1 MMRDE
6 SLKNRFKC
14 RSRSGIV
21 LLVTLVLL
29 VVLSTLGY
37 LLSSRLFAR
46 RHRNRYMIDY
56 QIACYGR
63 DSAVKYS
70 LTRLQMVDPNL
81 INRPDEPDFSDLF
94 ALDDVEYQQLL
105 AEWAA
110 KSDFS
115 DNETGGPKRKRMRL
129 GNPTAYKRN
138 KLRDVN
144 DINDVNDA
152 NDFSGLDDVNDINDV
167 ADYNQPTSVPGP
179 YGPPWPLLVEPMEFE
194 IGSATVRIEI
204 EDENAKYPIGWMLL
218 DDKKVEREA
227 VAGFT
232 SFCEWMDVNEAQ
244 INSLKKQ
251 LKQIN
256 SIKKFKLEF
265 KDVTLT
271 ERIPATRTIRRR
283 VGRRTRAARARNIK
297 KTVIPA
303 AVHLTDFAKLFHSS
317 LIDTEP
323 LARPTIE
330 SESRKE
336 SALKYMGIWGSS
348 KVNINTAPR
357 QVLEAAFT
365 FGGDAGKIAEE
376 IIQLRRLEPFKNVEE
391 LRQTLLRYSDSIKEC
406 EKYIVTNS
414 TFFTIKVTAVSGMAK
429 ASAVIAVRRKGD
441 EIKPIAVVF
450 G

>member
-1 MMRDE
+1 M
-6 SLKNRFKC
+6 KNRFKC
-14 RSRSGIV
+14 LSRSGIV
-21 LLVTLVLL
+21 LLITLVLL

-37 LLSSRLFAR
+37 LLSSQLFAR

-70 LTRLQMVDPNL
+70 LARLQMVEPNL
-81 INRPDEPDFSDLF
+81 INRPNEPDFSDLF
-94 ALDDVEYQQLL
+94 TLDDVEYQQLL
-105 AEWAA
+105 AEWAT

-115 DNETGGPKRKRMRL
+115 DNET
-129 GNPTAYKRN
+129 TYKRN

-152 NDFSGLDDVNDINDV
+152 NDFYSLDDVNDVNDVNDV
-167 ADYNQPTSVPGP
+167 ADYNEPRSVPGP

-218 DDKKVEREA
+218 DNKKVEREA

-244 INSLKKQ
+244 IDSLKKQ
-251 LKQIN
+251 LKEIN
-256 SIKKFKLEF
+256 SIKKFKLDF

-271 ERIPATRTIRRR
+271 EQRPAARTSRRR
-283 VGRRTRAARARNIK
+283 GAGRRTRAARARKTK

-303 AVHLTDFAKLFHSS
+303 EVHLTDFAKLFHSS
-317 LIDTEP
+317 LIDTEA

-365 FGGDAGKIAEE
+365 FGGDSQEIAEE

-391 LRQTLLRYSDSIKEC
+391 LRQSLLRYSDSIKKC
-406 EKYIVTNS
+406 EEYIITAS
-414 TFFTIKVTAVSGMAK
+414 RFFTIKVTAVSGMAK
-429 ASAVIAVRRKGD
+429 ASAVIAVKKEGKQ
-441 EIKPIAVVF
+441 IKPIAVIF
-450 G
+450 GRV

>member
-1 MMRDE
+1 MMCYE

-37 LLSSRLFAR
+37 LLSSQLFAR

-70 LTRLQMVDPNL
+70 LARLQMVEPNL
-81 INRPDEPDFSDLF
+81 INRPNEPDFSDLF
-94 ALDDVEYQQLL
+94 TLDDVEYQQLL

-115 DNETGGPKRKRMRL
+115 DNET
-129 GNPTAYKRN
+129 AYKRN

-144 DINDVNDA
+144 DINNVNNA
-152 NDFSGLDDVNDINDV
+152 NDFYSLDDVNDVNDINDV
-167 ADYNQPTSVPGP
+167 ADYNEPRSVPGP

-194 IGSATVRIEI
+194 IGSANVRIEI

-232 SFCEWMDVNEAQ
+232 SFCEWMDVNKAQ
-244 INSLKKQ
+244 IDSLKKQ
-251 LKQIN
+251 LKEIN
-256 SIKKFKLEF
+256 SIKQFKLEF
-265 KDVTLT
+265 KDVMLT
-271 ERIPATRTIRRR
+271 ERETTTASSRRR
-283 VGRRTRAARARNIK
+283 VGRRTRAARARETK
-297 KTVIPA
+297 RTVIPA
-303 AVHLTDFAKLFHSS
+303 AVHLADFAKLFHSS
-317 LIDTEP
+317 LIDTEA
-323 LARPTIE
+323 LARPTIM

-365 FGGDAGKIAEE
+365 FGGDAEKIAEE
-376 IIQLRRLEPFKNVEE
+376 IIRLRRLEPFKNVEE
-391 LRQTLLRYSDSIKEC
+391 LRQSLLRYSDSIKKC
-406 EKYIVTNS
+406 EEYIITAS

-429 ASAVIAVRRKGD
+429 ASAVIAVKREGKQ
-441 EIKPIAVVF
+441 IKPIAVIF

>member
-1 MMRDE
+1 MMCYE

-37 LLSSRLFAR
+37 LLSSQLFAR

-70 LTRLQMVDPNL
+70 LARLQMVEPNL
-81 INRPDEPDFSDLF
+81 ISRPNEPDFSDLF
-94 ALDDVEYQQLL
+94 TLDDVEYQQLL

-115 DNETGGPKRKRMRL
+115 DNET
-129 GNPTAYKRN
+129 AYKRN

-144 DINDVNDA
+144 DINNVNNA
-152 NDFSGLDDVNDINDV
+152 NDFYSLDDVNDVNDINDV
-167 ADYNQPTSVPGP
+167 ADYNEPRSVPGP

-194 IGSATVRIEI
+194 IGSANVRIEI

-244 INSLKKQ
+244 IDSLKKQ
-251 LKQIN
+251 LKEIN
-256 SIKKFKLEF
+256 SIKQFKLEF
-265 KDVTLT
+265 KDVMLT
-271 ERIPATRTIRRR
+271 ERETTTASSRRR
-283 VGRRTRAARARNIK
+283 VGRRTRAARARETK
-297 KTVIPA
+297 RTVIPA
-303 AVHLTDFAKLFHSS
+303 AVHLADFAKLFHSS
-317 LIDTEP
+317 LIDTEA
-323 LARPTIE
+323 LARPTIM

-365 FGGDAGKIAEE
+365 FGGDAEKIAEE
-376 IIQLRRLEPFKNVEE
+376 IIRLRRLEPFKNVEE
-391 LRQTLLRYSDSIKEC
+391 LRQSLLRYSDSIKKC
-406 EKYIVTNS
+406 EEYIITAS

-429 ASAVIAVRRKGD
+429 ASAVIAVKREGKQ
-441 EIKPIAVVF
+441 IKPIAVIF

>member
-1 MMRDE
+1 MCHE
-6 SLKNRFKC
+6 NLKNRFKC
-14 RSRSGIV
+14 LSRSGIV
-21 LLVTLVLL
+21 LLITLVLL

-70 LTRLQMVDPNL
+70 LARLQMVDPNL
-81 INRPDEPDFSDLF
+81 INRPNEPDFSDLF
-94 ALDDVEYQQLL
+94 TLDDVEYQELL
-105 AEWAA
+105 AEWAVQ
-110 KSDFS
+110 SDFS
-115 DNETGGPKRKRMRL
+115 DNE
-129 GNPTAYKRN
+129 TAYKRN

-152 NDFSGLDDVNDINDV
+152 NDFYSLDDVNDV
-167 ADYNQPTSVPGP
+167 ADYNEPRSVPGP
-179 YGPPWPLLVEPMEFE
+179 YGPPWPLLVKPMEFE
-194 IGSATVRIEI
+194 IGSAKVRIEI

-218 DDKKVEREA
+218 GDKKVEREA

-244 INSLKKQ
+244 IGSLKKQ
-251 LKQIN
+251 LKEIN
-256 SIKKFKLEF
+256 SIKQFKLEF
-265 KDVTLT
+265 KDVALT
-271 ERIPATRTIRRR
+271 ERRPATRTSRRR
-283 VGRRTRAARARNIK
+283 VGRRTRAARARKTK

-317 LIDTEP
+317 LIDTDI

-336 SALKYMGIWGSS
+336 SALKYMAVWGSS

-365 FGGDAGKIAEE
+365 FGGDAEEIAEE
-376 IIQLRRLEPFKNVEE
+376 IIRLRRLEPFKNVEE
-391 LRQTLLRYSDSIKEC
+391 LRQALLRYSDSIKEC

-429 ASAVIAVRRKGD
+429 ASAVIAVKRKGKQ
-441 EIKPIAVVF
+441 IKLIAVIF

>member
-1 MMRDE
+1 MTKKNLKNLKMCDE
-6 SLKNRFKC
+6 SVKNRFKH

-29 VVLSTLGY
+29 VVLATLGY
-37 LLSSRLFAR
+37 LLSSRLFAQ

-63 DSAVKYS
+63 ESAVKYS

-81 INRPDEPDFSDLF
+81 VNRPNEPDFSDLF
-94 ALDDVEYQQLL
+94 ALDDVEYQELL

-115 DNETGGPKRKRMRL
+115 DNES
-129 GNPTAYKRN
+129 AYKRN
-138 KLRDVN
+138 RLRDAN
-144 DINDVNDA
+144 DINNVNDG
-152 NDFSGLDDVNDINDV
+152 NDFYSLDDVNDINDV
-167 ADYNQPTSVPGP
+167 ADYNEPNSVPGP
-179 YGPPWPLLVEPMEFE
+179 YGPAWPLLVEPMEFE

-218 DDKKVEREA
+218 DNKKVEREA
-227 VAGFT
+227 EAAFT
-232 SFCEWMDVNEAQ
+232 TFCEWMDVNEAQ
-244 INSLKKQ
+244 IDSLKKE
-251 LKQIN
+251 LKEIS
-256 SIKKFKLEF
+256 SIKPFKLEF
-265 KDVTLT
+265 KEIKKT
-271 ERIPATRTIRRR
+271 ERRAVASSRRG
-283 VGRRTRAARARNIK
+283 GRRTRATRRRK
-297 KTVIPA
+297 TTTTVIPA
-303 AVHLTDFAKLFHSS
+303 AVQISDFAKLFHSS
-317 LIDTEP
+317 LIDTDI

-336 SALKYMGIWGSS
+336 SALKYMAVWGSS

-365 FGGDAGKIAEE
+365 FGGDAQEIAEE
-376 IIQLRRLEPFKNVEE
+376 IIQLRRLEPFKNIEE
-391 LRQTLLRYSDSIKEC
+391 FRQTLLRYSDSIKEC
-406 EKYIVTNS
+406 EKYIVTKS

-429 ASAVIAVRRKGD
+429 ASAVIAVKRKGD
-441 EIKPIAVVF
+441 EIKLIAVVF

>member
-1 MMRDE
+1 M
-6 SLKNRFKC
+6 KNRFKC
-14 RSRSGIV
+14 GSRSGIV

-37 LLSSRLFAR
+37 LLSSQLFAR

-70 LTRLQMVDPNL
+70 LARLQMVEPNL
-81 INRPDEPDFSDLF
+81 INRPNEPDFSDLF
-94 ALDDVEYQQLL
+94 TLDDVEYQELL

-110 KSDFS
+110 RSDFS
-115 DNETGGPKRKRMRL
+115 DNE
-129 GNPTAYKRN
+129 TAYKRN

-152 NDFSGLDDVNDINDV
+152 NDFYSLDDVNDVNDINDV
-167 ADYNQPTSVPGP
+167 ADYNEPRLVPGP

-244 INSLKKQ
+244 IDSLKKQ
-251 LKQIN
+251 LKEIN

-271 ERIPATRTIRRR
+271 ERGRTTRTSRRR
-283 VGRRTRAARARNIK
+283 VGRRTRAARARKTK

-317 LIDTEP
+317 LIDTEV

-365 FGGDAGKIAEE
+365 FGGDAEKIAEE
-376 IIQLRRLEPFKNVEE
+376 IIRLRRLEPFKNVEE

-414 TFFTIKVTAVSGMAK
+414 TFFTIKVTAVSGIAK
-429 ASAVIAVRRKGD
+429 ASAVIAVKRKGD
-441 EIKPIAVVF
+441 EIKLIAVIF

>member
-1 MMRDE
+1 MMCYE

-37 LLSSRLFAR
+37 LLSSQLFAR

-70 LTRLQMVDPNL
+70 LARLQMVEPNL
-81 INRPDEPDFSDLF
+81 ISRPNEPDFSDLF
-94 ALDDVEYQQLL
+94 TLDDVEYQQLL

-115 DNETGGPKRKRMRL
+115 DNET
-129 GNPTAYKRN
+129 AYKRN

-144 DINDVNDA
+144 DINNVNNA
-152 NDFSGLDDVNDINDV
+152 NDFYSLDDVNDVNDINDV
-167 ADYNQPTSVPGP
+167 ADYNEPRSVPGP

-194 IGSATVRIEI
+194 IGSANVRIEI

-244 INSLKKQ
+244 IDSLKKQ
-251 LKQIN
+251 LKEIN
-256 SIKKFKLEF
+256 SIKQFKLEF
-265 KDVTLT
+265 KDVMLT
-271 ERIPATRTIRRR
+271 ERETTTASSRRR
-283 VGRRTRAARARNIK
+283 VGRRTRAARARETK
-297 KTVIPA
+297 RTVIPA
-303 AVHLTDFAKLFHSS
+303 AVHLADFAKLFHSS
-317 LIDTEP
+317 LIDTEA
-323 LARPTIE
+323 LARPTIM

-365 FGGDAGKIAEE
+365 FGGDAEKIAEE
-376 IIQLRRLEPFKNVEE
+376 IIRLRRLEPFKNVEE
-391 LRQTLLRYSDSIKEC
+391 LRQSLLRYSDSIKKC
-406 EKYIVTNS
+406 EEYIITTS

-429 ASAVIAVRRKGD
+429 ASAVIAVKREGKQ
-441 EIKPIAVVF
+441 IKPIAVIF